1 MNTDPGLLPVVEAAL
16 SQGRPPLRSDVP
28 FVVRGAASHWRA
40 VRTWSFE
47 RLAATVPDAAVELV
61 EGNREIEPTRFR
73 RSTLREYLASLQ
85 RPDASGATPANL
97 KEFDLLRA
105 APQLRGDLGHR
116 ELLPARV
123 LCATRSWIGPACA
136 STGLHR
142 DYLDNL
148 AVQVLGVK
156 RWRFVRAGAVERMGA
171 ESRKYDPWAVLADS
185 SVAALAARSSVRG
198 DFFSVDLAPGDV
210 LHVPAGWWHEVTNLT
225 PSLMVGG
232 FYGPAPAVLA
242 RVMWVGV
249 RNLRHWIVGGDCTCH
264 ATP

>member
-1 MNTDPGLLPVVEAAL
+1 MDTDSGLLPVFEATFG
-16 SQGRPPLRSDVP
+16 SGRTPRRSDAP

-40 VRTWSFE
+40 VQTWTFE
-47 RLAATVPDAAVELV
+47 QLAAVVPDAAVDLV

-73 RSTLREYLASLQ
+73 RSTLRRYLASLQ
-85 RPDASGATPANL
+85 RPDAPEAVPANL

-105 APQLRGDLGHR
+105 APQLRDDLGHR
-116 ELLPARV
+116 ELLPTRV
-123 LCATRSWIGPACA
+123 LCATRSWIGPASA

-156 RWRFVRAGAVERMGA
+156 RWRFVRAGVVERMQA
-171 ESRKYDPWAVLADS
+171 ESRKYDPWAVLADA
-185 SVAALAARSSVRG
+185 SVAALAARSGIRG
-198 DFFSVDLAPGDV
+198 DFFSLDLAPGDV

-232 FYGPAPAVLA
+232 FYGAAPTVIA
-242 RVMWVGV
+242 RMMWVGA
-249 RNLRHWIVGGDCTCH
+249 RNLRHRVVGGDCTCH
-264 ATP
+264 ATS